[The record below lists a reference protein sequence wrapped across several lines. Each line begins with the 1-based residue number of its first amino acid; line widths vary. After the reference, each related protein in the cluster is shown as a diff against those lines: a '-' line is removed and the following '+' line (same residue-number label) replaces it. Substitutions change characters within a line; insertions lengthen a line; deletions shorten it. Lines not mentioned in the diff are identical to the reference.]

1 LGVSVSALEHT
12 DEAQLELFPSNER
25 TKALQDALDQVRDK
39 LGEASVVP
47 AGSLAYRRAMGHVAF
62 GAVRGASPPDKTDGP
77 RSEPVPSPGAIRVV
91 MRRPD
96 PSLQTHADQTARTT

>member
-1 LGVSVSALEHT
+1 LGVSVSALEHS
-12 DEAQLELFPSNER
+12 DEEQLELFPSNER

-62 GAVRGASPPDKTDGP
+62 GAVRGSTPPEKKERPEKRAGSKPRRDPRGYGDG
-77 RSEPVPSPGAIRVV
+77 
-91 MRRPD
+91 PD
-96 PSLQTHADQTARTT
+96 PSAPDPTQVKP